1 MALEWRDWIKHAIT
15 GCYLLVLVVVLPVL
29 IWPIIHT
36 TSTPKDEALVIAT
49 IFALLTLPI
58 SAYSII
64 NHLVNFTQPELQR
77 PICRVLAMVPIYSI
91 DSYLA
96 IRFTDYAIY
105 FDTLREW
112 YEAYAIYNFMA
123 LVMRY
128 LQRNYDMRYIL
139 EYKPHQRH
147 LFPFC
152 CLPPFP
158 HGSAFIQSCKN
169 GVLQYSFVRT
179 LTTVIAFITQIFD
192 RYGEGQF
199 NFHYSYIYIVIINNI
214 SQIWAMYCLILFYY
228 TMRLELR
235 PMDPLLKFAAIK
247 LVVFMTFWQSVLI
260 ASLVFFGVITAK
272 PEWAWKNDKDLSSGL
287 QDFMIVIEMFCL
299 ALMHHYAFPVT
310 PFSEG
315 VGNMGVAW
323 STNIPALLDHSD
335 VRTDVAE
342 HVRVIGNAVQGGAS
356 RARTRIGDI
365 LCSQA
370 WPPNSNSSGETDDET
385 RHLLPSNAQ
394 A

>member
-1 MALEWRDWIKHAIT
+1 VIT
-15 GCYLLVLVVVLPVL
+15 GCYLLVLVVVVPVL
-29 IWPIIHT
+29 VWPLIHSR
-36 TSTPKDEALVIAT
+36 STPKEEAQVIST
-49 IFALLTLPI
+49 IFAMLTLPI

-128 LQRNYDMRYIL
+128 LQLNYDMRYIL
-139 EYKPHQRH
+139 EYKPAQRH
-147 LFPFC
+147 LPPFC
-152 CLPPFP
+152 CLPSFP
-158 HGSAFIQSCKN
+158 TGVAFINSCKN

-179 LTTVIAFITQIFD
+179 LTTMLAFVTQMFG

-199 NFHYSYIYIVIINNI
+199 NFYYSYPYLVIVNNI
-214 SQIWAMYCLILFYY
+214 SQIWAMYCLILFYHV
-228 TMRLELR
+228 MRVELR
-235 PMDPLLKFAAIK
+235 PMNPLAKFAAIK
-247 LVVFMTFWQSVLI
+247 LAVFMTFWQSVLI
-260 ASLVFFGVITAK
+260 NVLVYFEVLVPK
-272 PEWAWKNDKDLSSGL
+272 PEWAWKNEKDLMTGL

-299 ALMHHYAFPVT
+299 SLMHHYAFPVA

-315 VGNMGVAW
+315 VGSSGVPW
-323 STNIPALLDHSD
+323 HSNIPAALWDHSD

-342 HVRVIGNAVQGGAS
+342 HVRVIGNAVQGGAN
-356 RARTRIGDI
+356 RARSRISDI

-370 WPPNSNSSGETDDET
+370 WPPRNSQSSGETNTEEEA
-385 RHLLPSNAQ
+385 LLPPTHPS
-394 A
+394 